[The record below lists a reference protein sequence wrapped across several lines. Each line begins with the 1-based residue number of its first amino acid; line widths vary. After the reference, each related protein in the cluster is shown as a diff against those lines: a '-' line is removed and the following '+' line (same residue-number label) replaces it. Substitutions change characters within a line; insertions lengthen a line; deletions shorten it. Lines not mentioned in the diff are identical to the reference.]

1 MKIEVQVYH
10 VSYRSIDYV
19 RHTGISITCYIIY
32 QQLHFYND
40 CIFHSLGSITILP
53 HTLHS
58 SNWYKKVGIKHQSIN
73 QFLIL
78 FVYRSDS
85 LEVDDVILSVNGI
98 KTTGMKHDEIINLLK
113 NIGEQVIL
121 EVEYQLP
128 DNCKLKERKEA

>member
-1 MKIEVQVYH
+1 V
-10 VSYRSIDYV
+10 D
-19 RHTGISITCYIIY
+19 
-32 QQLHFYND
+32 
-40 CIFHSLGSITILP
+40 
-53 HTLHS
+53 
-58 SNWYKKVGIKHQSIN
+58 IKHQSIN

-113 NIGEQVIL
+113 NIGEQVVL